1 MSIRMVAKEL
11 YQLEQEVQSLEKRL
25 KVASP
30 KDRDELEN
38 RLVRL
43 RAERDH
49 LRGILEAK
57 KEPPPYRRP
66 K

>member
-1 MSIRMVAKEL
+1 MKN
-11 YQLEQEVQSLEKRL
+11 LENRLET
-25 KVASP
+25 ASP

-38 RLVRL
+38 HLLRLK
-43 RAERDH
+43 AERNH

-57 KEPPPYRRP
+57 KEPPPYRQP

>member
-1 MSIRMVAKEL
+1 MSIRMIAKEL
-11 YQLEQEVQSLEKRL
+11 YRLEQEVKSLENRL
-25 KVASP
+25 KTASQ
-30 KDRDELEN
+30 KDGDELEN
-38 RLVRL
+38 HLVRL

-49 LRGILEAK
+49 LRAILEAK